1 MPKSFAAA
9 FELSGNSPRI
19 ARESSMLART
29 AREMRLHVGHFFTM
43 FFSFTMWKDILD
55 RKNPCFAKHNAIS
68 HDGILSSVL

>member
-1 MPKSFAAA
+1 
-9 FELSGNSPRI
+9 
-19 ARESSMLART
+19 
-29 AREMRLHVGHFFTM
+29 MRLHVGHFFTM